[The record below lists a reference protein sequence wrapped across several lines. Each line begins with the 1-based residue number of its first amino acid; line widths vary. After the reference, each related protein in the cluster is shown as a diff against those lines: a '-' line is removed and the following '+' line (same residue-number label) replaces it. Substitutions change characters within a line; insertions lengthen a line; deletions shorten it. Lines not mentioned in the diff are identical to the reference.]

1 MGSQR
6 VRHDWMTFTFTITVL
21 GKLFCENERWII
33 LSLDFVE
40 FTISYY
46 VKLLYLLGQ
55 LKLHFKCT
63 RKIFRWKSGGLHH
76 SAFTDVTGHP
86 VRFSQRYKNLT
97 GAGRG
102 WKNSQFRT
110 GSGLWL
116 GRWWRFKCLGACCS
130 FVLERLPE
138 HGSLGRVS
146 GCQLFQEKLWIHL
159 LPWTQRVRPSSSSF
173 SGEFVLF
180 EVGRFF
186 FPCVGL
192 ASSVQEVQF
201 ALLVFRDFY
210 AVTMSTAD
218 GELGQKSWWPQK
230 GWGSPLY
237 KIDNYWEQSYC
248 IGQRTLLHALCWPEW
263 EGSPKGRGYMY
274 MYNWFILL
282 HSSNWCN
289 TGKQLYSNKKLI

>member
-46 VKLLYLLGQ
+46 VKLLCLLGQ

-138 HGSLGRVS
+138 RGSLGRVS

-201 ALLVFRDFY
+201 ALLAFTSVTFHF
-210 AVTMSTAD
+210 VTMSLG
-218 GELGQKSWWPQK
+218 GENSCSKVRVWITSEKYYLQLWWIWCVSGLLGQ
-230 GWGSPLY
+230 
-237 KIDNYWEQSYC
+237 DVF
-248 IGQRTLLHALCWPEW
+248 LL
-263 EGSPKGRGYMY
+263 
-274 MYNWFILL
+274 LL
-282 HSSNWCN
+282 
-289 TGKQLYSNKKLI
+289 KK